1 MTQEERDMVVKAVE
15 HCHKCAYHR
24 SHWPTENGPCDFD
37 GPCYIGRGYESGE
50 DCDDFNEAPK

>member
-1 MTQEERDMVVKAVE
+1 LDWD
-15 HCHKCAYHR
+15 H
-24 SHWPTENGPCDFD
+24 F